1 MTAGGRRGAWFWVKR
16 ALLVA
21 LALVGVVLAG
31 VVVVALVPVGTGG
44 LGAEPDPAASYDAAV
59 ERFEAIAAAEEESD
73 VRTECRSRLLTN
85 GGRAERVV
93 VLFHGLTNCPRQ
105 MVELADQLHEGG
117 ATVLVLRAPDHG
129 LDGDVG
135 RMGGVDAEDFRD
147 YADDAVDIA
156 SGLGDEVTVMG
167 LSLGGMLTAWAAEE
181 RPEVDR
187 AVVIAPALAVG
198 GVPGF
203 VATGFTNL
211 FSRLPN
217 LKLPSGG
224 DALPHA
230 YPPAIATRPTA
241 QMFRLGRYVE
251 DAADTDA
258 PHGPVAVVLNDNDK
272 TVSNDAAEKLVAAW
286 ESAGAEVTVVRL
298 PKSLGLPHDVVDV
311 AQPKQ
316 RSDDVYPILV
326 ALAEGREPPPVPTS

>member
-1 MTAGGRRGAWFWVKR
+1 MVWVKR
-16 ALLVA
+16 VA
-21 LALVGVVLAG
+21 GVVLA
-31 VVVVALVPVGTGG
+31 VVGIVLVAALALALWPVGSGD
-44 LGAEPDPAASYDAAV
+44 LQASPDPEETY
-59 ERFEAIAAAEEESD
+59 AAAIDRYEGISTGEDD
-73 VRTECRSRLLTN
+73 VRNECRSRIYTS
-85 GGRAERVV
+85 GRRTDRVV
-93 VLFHGLTNCPRQ
+93 VLLHGLTNCPRQ
-105 MVELADQLHEGG
+105 MVELAEQLHDDG

-129 LDGDVG
+129 LRGDVG
-135 RMGGVDAEDFRD
+135 EIGDVDAEDFRD

-156 SGLGDEVTVMG
+156 AGLGDEVTVMG

-187 AVVIAPALAVG
+187 AVVIAPALEVG

-203 VATGFTNL
+203 VADGFTNL

-241 QMFRLGRYVE
+241 QMFRLGRHVE
-251 DAADTDA
+251 DVAGTDPPRA
-258 PHGPVAVVLNDNDK
+258 SVAVVLNDNDK
-272 TVSNDAAEKLVAAW
+272 TVSNDAAEELVAAW
-286 ESAGAEVTVVRL
+286 EQAGVEVTVVRL

-311 AQPKQ
+311 AQPKG
-316 RSDDVYPILV
+316 RTRIVYPVLV
-326 ALAEGREPPPVPTS
+326 ALAEGEAPPAIPAP

>member
-1 MTAGGRRGAWFWVKR
+1 M
-16 ALLVA
+16 LLVILTVA
-21 LALVGVVLAG
+21 GAVL
-31 VVVVALVPVGTGG
+31 VVALVLALIPVGTDG
-44 LGAEPDPAASYDAAV
+44 LGAEPDPAGSYDVAV
-59 ERFEAIAAAEEESD
+59 ERFETIAASEAEGG
-73 VRTECRSRLLTN
+73 VRKECRSRLLTT
-85 GGRAERVV
+85 GERAERVV
-93 VLFHGLTNCPRQ
+93 VLLHGLTNCPRQ
-105 MVELADQLHEGG
+105 MVELADELHEGG
-117 ATVLVLRAPDHG
+117 ATILVLRAPDHG
-129 LDGDVG
+129 LEGDVG
-135 RMGGVDAEDFRD
+135 EIGDVDAEDFRD
-147 YADDAVDIA
+147 YADEAIDIA
-156 SGLGDEVTVMG
+156 ADLGDEVTVMG

-181 RPEVDR
+181 RPEVER

-251 DAADTDA
+251 DVADTDA
-258 PHGPVAVVLNDNDK
+258 PRGPVSVVLNDNDK
-272 TVSNDAAEKLVAAW
+272 TVSNDATEKLVAAW
-286 ESAGAEVTVVRL
+286 EQAGADVTVIRL

-316 RSDDVYPILV
+316 RADAVYPILV
-326 ALAEGREPPPVPTS
+326 ALAEGREPPPAPTS

>member
-1 MTAGGRRGAWFWVKR
+1 MARRGKQGGAWPWVKR
-16 ALLVA
+16 GFTLIVVLVA
-21 LALVGVVLAG
+21 LVLVAALVL
-31 VVVVALVPVGTGG
+31 ALVPVGTGG
-44 LGAEPDPAASYDAAV
+44 LGAEPEPATTYGAAIDRY
-59 ERFEAIAAAEEESD
+59 EEISAAEGD
-73 VRTECRSRLLTN
+73 VRPECRSRLYTD
-85 GGRAERVV
+85 GKRADRVV

-105 MVELADQLHEGG
+105 MVELAEELHDDD

-129 LDGDVG
+129 LRGDVG
-135 RMGGVDAEDFRD
+135 QIGGVDAEDFRD

-167 LSLGGMLTAWAAEE
+167 LSLGGMLSAWAAEE

-203 VATGFTNL
+203 VADGFTNL

-217 LKLPSGG
+217 VKLPSGG

-241 QMFRLGRYVE
+241 QMFRLGKHVE
-251 DAADTDA
+251 DAADSDA
-258 PHGPVAVVLNDNDK
+258 PAAPVALVLNDNDK
-272 TVSNDAAEKLVAAW
+272 TISNDAADSLAAAW
-286 ESAGAEVTVVRL
+286 EEAGTDVTVVRL
-298 PKSLGLPHDVVDV
+298 PKSWGLPHDVVDV

-316 RSDDVYPILV
+316 RVDDVYPVLV
-326 ALAEGREPPPVPTS
+326 ALAEGKQPPAVPAA

>member
-1 MTAGGRRGAWFWVKR
+1 M
-16 ALLVA
+16 LLVILTVA
-21 LALVGVVLAG
+21 GAVL
-31 VVVVALVPVGTGG
+31 VVALVLALIPVGTDG
-44 LGAEPDPAASYDAAV
+44 LGAEPDPAGSYDVAV
-59 ERFEAIAAAEEESD
+59 ERFETIAASEAEGG
-73 VRTECRSRLLTN
+73 VRKECLSRLLTT
-85 GGRAERVV
+85 GERAERVV
-93 VLFHGLTNCPRQ
+93 VLLHGLTNCPRQ
-105 MVELADQLHEGG
+105 MVELADELHEGG
-117 ATVLVLRAPDHG
+117 ATILVLRAPDHG
-129 LDGDVG
+129 LEGDVG
-135 RMGGVDAEDFRD
+135 EIGDVDAEDFRD
-147 YADDAVDIA
+147 YADEAIDIAVD
-156 SGLGDEVTVMG
+156 LGDEVTVMG

-251 DAADTDA
+251 DVADTDA
-258 PHGPVAVVLNDNDK
+258 PRGPVSVVLNDNDK
-272 TVSNDAAEKLVAAW
+272 TVSNDATEKLVAAW
-286 ESAGAEVTVVRL
+286 EKAGADVTVVRL

-316 RSDDVYPILV
+316 RADAVYPILV
-326 ALAEGREPPPVPTS
+326 ALAEGREPPPAPTS

>member
-1 MTAGGRRGAWFWVKR
+1 M
-16 ALLVA
+16 LLVILTVA
-21 LALVGVVLAG
+21 GAVL
-31 VVVVALVPVGTGG
+31 VVALVLALIPVGTDG
-44 LGAEPDPAASYDAAV
+44 LGAEPDPAGSYDVAV
-59 ERFEAIAAAEEESD
+59 ERFEAIAASEAEGG
-73 VRTECRSRLLTN
+73 VRKECRSRLLTT
-85 GGRAERVV
+85 GERAERVV
-93 VLFHGLTNCPRQ
+93 VLLHGLTNCPRQ
-105 MVELADQLHEGG
+105 MVELADELHEGG
-117 ATVLVLRAPDHG
+117 ATILVLRAPDHG
-129 LDGDVG
+129 LEGDVG
-135 RMGGVDAEDFRD
+135 EIGDVDAEDFRD
-147 YADDAVDIA
+147 YADEAIDIA
-156 SGLGDEVTVMG
+156 ADLGDEVTVMG

-181 RPEVDR
+181 RPEVER

-251 DAADTDA
+251 DVADTDA
-258 PHGPVAVVLNDNDK
+258 PRGPVSVVLNDNDK
-272 TVSNDAAEKLVAAW
+272 TVSNDATEKLVAAW
-286 ESAGAEVTVVRL
+286 EQAGADVTVIRL

-316 RSDDVYPILV
+316 RADAVYPILV
-326 ALAEGREPPPVPTS
+326 ALAEGREPPPAPTS